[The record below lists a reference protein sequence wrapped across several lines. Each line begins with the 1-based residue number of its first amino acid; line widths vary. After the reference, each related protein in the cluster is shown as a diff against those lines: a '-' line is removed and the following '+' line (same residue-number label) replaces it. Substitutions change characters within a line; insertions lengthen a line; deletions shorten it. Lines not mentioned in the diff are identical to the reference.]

1 MFHYN
6 LPKHLII
13 WHSQVSEILWPENHF
28 FFSIFNQLTLFNWGH
43 GRKKVDWNFNPVRPV
58 RLVIMQL
65 PGNLIHW
72 NRGFPGFR
80 FVVSGRENEVGT
92 HQPRHANFAD
102 WWRVV
107 GEIRQT
113 LASLLAVK
121 DQVSFFFFSHV
132 VSSTLFFPGKF
143 YWDGIHG
150 ETDRSTSGTV
160 EGKDDGWLM
169 IRQFGW
175 VGWSSDIFRGHGTFS
190 FHQCWMKLLLEPVS
204 HHLLSSLNDDR
215 QTTYRTWPFRI
226 DA

>member
-121 DQVSFFFFSHV
+121 DQVSFFFFPMSFLQPFFSLGSFTGMASTGKLTDQPRELWKGRMMDDWWSDSLAGLDDLQI
-132 VSSTLFFPGKF
+132 SSEVTGRFHF
-143 YWDGIHG
+143 I
-150 ETDRSTSGTV
+150 S
-160 EGKDDGWLM
+160 
-169 IRQFGW
+169 
-175 VGWSSDIFRGHGTFS
+175 VGWSF
-190 FHQCWMKLLLEPVS
+190 C
-204 HHLLSSLNDDR
+204 
-215 QTTYRTWPFRI
+215 
-226 DA
+226 